1 MSMQEAIIL
10 DKVTFA
16 YDQEPVLLEASLKI
30 DRGAFIGLFGPNGG
44 GKTTLVKILLGLLK
58 PQQGKVSVF
67 GKKAAEM
74 RCCTGYVPQFSTASF
89 TLPISVLDATLT
101 GQINRRG
108 LPFGFGRQWGV
119 NAEDLESARRALDK
133 VGLSGFERKQVCD
146 LSGGQRQ
153 RVLIA
158 RALASNP
165 EILLLDEPTASIDP
179 KGKFCFYEFL
189 AKLCGP
195 ITIIMVSHDL
205 SITAGPLSDIAV
217 VNRKI
222 YSTQGNIPTPEM
234 LKALYGTHPASCPFD
249 TFLKNLPQ
257 ARDQEDTQ
265 PVSFV

>member
-1 MSMQEAIIL
+1 MVITMQKSIIL

-16 YDQEPVLLEASLKI
+16 YDEEPVLFEASLKI
-30 DRGAFIGLFGPNGG
+30 DQGAFIGLFGPNGG

-58 PQQGKVSVF
+58 PQQGRVSVF
-67 GKKAAEM
+67 GKKAEEM

-108 LPFGFGRQWGV
+108 FGFARQWGSS
-119 NAEDLESARRALDK
+119 AEDLESAKEALDK
-133 VGLSGFERKQVCD
+133 VGLSGFEHKQVRE

-179 KGKFCFYEFL
+179 HGKFCFYEFL
-189 AKLCGP
+189 TKLRGP
-195 ITIIMVSHDL
+195 MTIIMVSHDL
-205 SITAGPLSDIAV
+205 SITAGTLSSIAV
-217 VNRKI
+217 VNRQI
-222 YSTQGNIPTPEM
+222 YSTEGGIPTPDM

-257 ARDQEDTQ
+257 IRGQEQ
-265 PVSFV
+265 RPSV